1 MTISSS
7 RRTPNALGFLS
18 AVSTAILGMASTGMA
33 QDAVTTDAGTISPSK
48 IERFFN
54 QPGYSPYAGRSFPTR
69 PLWGEQHLHTSW
81 SPDAFAGGTR
91 VGPDEALRYAK
102 GEEITSSTGQPVRLS
117 RPYDWMV
124 VADHSDALGVVA
136 SIYEGDP
143 ALLADPVL
151 KKWHDGMKQGGAAA
165 SAVVMEMITAQG
177 EGKVP
182 EAMTDPDTQMD
193 MWQKMTDIVEG
204 HNDPGHFTALI
215 GYEWTSNFGGGNNL
229 HRNVIYRDDKSLADQ
244 VRPLTTFD
252 TEIPNELWDWMANYE
267 DKTGG
272 RLLAIPHNGN
282 LSNGLMFATETPDGK
297 PIDAE
302 WAAMRARFEP
312 LFEVTQS
319 KGTSE
324 QHPSLAP
331 SDEFANFEIWDKG
344 NLNVVPKEPGMLEYE
359 YAREALKRG
368 LKLERELGT
377 NPFKFGLLGSTDDHT
392 GISSTEENN
401 FFGKFPASEP
411 GPERSTGNAF
421 DFDGRTVK
429 DWQLSASGMTAVWA
443 NENTRKSIWDAMKR
457 KEVYG
462 TTGPRISVRFFG
474 GWDFVPDDA
483 LGRTPATI
491 GYAKGVPMGGDLQ
504 PSADGTAAPNFLVAA
519 LKDPFS
525 GNLDRIQIIKGWL
538 DADGEMQE
546 KIFDVVW
553 AGDREPGDD
562 GKLPPVGDT
571 VDVANATWTN
581 TIGAPELITVW
592 SDPEFDPALKAFYYA
607 RVLEIPTPRWTA
619 YDAAY
624 FEDSNFPEDAT
635 MKVIE
640 RAYTSP
646 IWYAP
651 GG

>member
-1 MTISSS
+1 MLPRMSVLAAAS
-7 RRTPNALGFLS
+7 ALLAGPL
-18 AVSTAILGMASTGMA
+18 AA
-33 QDAVTTDAGTISPSK
+33 QSVTTDAGTIEAAR
-48 IERFFN
+48 IERFFA
-54 QPGYSPYAGRSFPTR
+54 QPGYSPYAGRSFPTV

-102 GEEITSSTGQPVRLS
+102 GEEITSSTGQRVRLS

-124 VADHSDALGVVA
+124 VADHSDALGIVA
-136 SIYEGDP
+136 NIYEGDP

-151 KKWHDGMKQGGAAA
+151 KRWHDGMQQGGAAA
-165 SAVVMEMITAQG
+165 SQVVMEMITAQG

-182 EAMTDPDTQMD
+182 DAMTDPGTQMD
-193 MWQKMTDIVEG
+193 MWQAMTGIVEG
-204 HNDPGHFTALI
+204 HNDPGRFTALI
-215 GYEWTSNFGGGNNL
+215 GYEWTSNYGGGNNL
-229 HRNVIYRDDKSLADQ
+229 HRNVIYRDGKEMADR

-252 TEIPNELWDWMANYE
+252 TEIPNELWDWMAAYE
-267 DKTGG
+267 AETGG

-282 LSNGLMFATETPDGK
+282 LSNGLMFATETPDGQ
-297 PIDAE
+297 PVDAD

-312 LFEVTQS
+312 LYEVTQS

-331 SDEFANFEIWDKG
+331 ADEFADFEIWDKG
-344 NLNVVPKEPGMLEYE
+344 NLNVVPKEPGMLDYE

-368 LKLERELGT
+368 LKLEGELGT
-377 NPFKFGLLGSTDDHT
+377 NPFKFGLVGSTDDHT
-392 GISSTEENN
+392 GISSAEENN

-421 DFDGRTVK
+421 DFEGRTVK
-429 DWQLSASGMTAVWA
+429 DWKLGASGLTAVWA
-443 NENTRKSIWDAMKR
+443 AGNTRAAIWDAMKR

-462 TTGPRISVRFFG
+462 TTGSRITVRFFG
-474 GWDFVPDDA
+474 GWDFAPADA
-483 LGRTPATI
+483 LGRLPATI
-491 GYAKGVPMGGDLQ
+491 GYAKGVPMGGDLMPAPEGAEA
-504 PSADGTAAPNFLVAA
+504 PSFLVAA
-519 LKDPFS
+519 LKDAYS
-525 GNLDRIQIIKGWL
+525 GNLDRIQIVKGWL
-538 DADGEMQE
+538 DADGGMQE
-546 KIFDVVW
+546 KIFDAVW
-553 AGDREPGDD
+553 SGGREIGAD

-571 VDVANATWTN
+571 VDVETATFAN

-592 SDPEFDPALKAFYYA
+592 TDPEFDPALKAFYYA
-607 RVLEIPTPRWTA
+607 RVIEIPTPRWTA

-624 FEDSNFPEDAT
+624 FEDAAFTDDVPMT
-635 MKVIE
+635 VTE

-651 GG
+651 Q